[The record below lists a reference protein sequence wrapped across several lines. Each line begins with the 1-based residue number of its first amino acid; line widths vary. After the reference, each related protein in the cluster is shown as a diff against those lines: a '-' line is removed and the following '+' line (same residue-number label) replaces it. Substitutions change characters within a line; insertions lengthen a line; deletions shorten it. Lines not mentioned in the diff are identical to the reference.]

1 MRRLLQPLPLILAL
15 CLVGGL
21 FSEGT
26 AAAADWPQYRGP
38 NRDGISPETAVL
50 RDWPGGGPRVFWKVP
65 LGEGF
70 SQVAA
75 VKDRLYI
82 VYGQGSEEVAA
93 ALAASTGKQL
103 WRVRLDN
110 KYMSDQGNGPRSTPT
125 VDGDLVYVL
134 SASGQLAALKTAN
147 GQTVWRHDLKGEYG
161 AAPPQWGISTSPLV
175 EGNLLIVNVGGTNN
189 RSVMAFDKAT
199 GKPVWGSQSDGAGYS
214 APIAV
219 TVRGVRQVIV
229 FTAGAII
236 SLAPKDGHLYWRVP
250 WRTDWEVN
258 AATPIFFPPDKLFV
272 SSGYDTG
279 SALLQI
285 KGTGS
290 QVSAEEIW
298 KSRGMKNT
306 FSSSILHNG
315 TVYGFDNATLKA
327 IDAATG
333 EERWK
338 QRGLGHGSLILA
350 GGNLIVLS
358 EQGTLALL
366 EATPKEFNQ
375 LGAIRVL
382 QGKCWTAPTLADGR
396 LYLRNEEHLIAL
408 DWNAPKAAPV
418 RSGK

>member
-1 MRRLLQPLPLILAL
+1 MRHRIALSLLAL
-15 CLVGGL
+15 CLGL
-21 FSEGT
+21 AGL
-26 AAAADWPQYRGP
+26 AVAAADWPQFRGP
-38 NRDGISPETAVL
+38 NRDGISPETDVL
-50 RDWPGGGPRVFWKVP
+50 KSWPGGGPRVFWKIP

-75 VKDRLYI
+75 VQDRLYAL
-82 VYGQGSEEVAA
+82 YGLGSDEVAA
-93 ALAASTGKQL
+93 ALDARTGKQI
-103 WRVRLDN
+103 WRVRVDS

-125 VDGDLVYVL
+125 VDGDLMYVL
-134 SASGQLAALKTAN
+134 SASGKLAALKTAN
-147 GQTVWRHDLKGEYG
+147 GQTTWQHDLRGEYG
-161 AAPPQWGISTSPLV
+161 AEPPQWGISTSPLV
-175 EGNLLIVNVGGTNN
+175 EGNLLIVNVGGSGN
-189 RSVMAFDKAT
+189 RSVMAFDKTT
-199 GKPVWGSQSDGAGYS
+199 GKPAWSSQSDGAGYS

-229 FTAGAII
+229 FTAGAIV
-236 SLAPKDGHLYWRVP
+236 SLAPADGKLYWRIP
-250 WRTDWEVN
+250 WKTDWDVN

-285 KGTGS
+285 KGAGN
-290 QVSAEEIW
+290 QVSAAEVW
-298 KSRGMKNT
+298 RSRGMKNT

-315 TVYGFDNATLKA
+315 TLKA

-338 QRGLGHGSLILA
+338 ERGLGHGSLILA

-366 EATPKEFNQ
+366 EATPQEYRQ

-382 QGKCWTAPTLADGR
+382 GGKCWTAPTLANGR

-408 DWNAPKAAPV
+408 DWNAPKTAPA
-418 RSGK
+418 RTGK